1 MQLEK
6 GSLGNRLVVQWL
18 GLGSFH
24 CWGPGLMPG
33 QETKMPQ
40 AMWHG
45 QKERK
50 NPSLFNMLSRFVI
63 SLEEGPEKFGTWAF
77 PSFFFLFFF
86 FWAFLLQL
94 SFWVDGQSE
103 KCMPRLQFSAHQI
116 LALGIEYLDFS
127 LCSGASM

>member
-1 MQLEK
+1 VQLEK

-77 PSFFFLFFF
+77 PSFFFLIFFF
-86 FWAFLLQL
+86 
-94 SFWVDGQSE
+94 
-103 KCMPRLQFSAHQI
+103 
-116 LALGIEYLDFS
+116 LGIS
-127 LCSGASM
+127 LTVVFLGRWSIRKMHAAPAVQCPPDPGLGN

>member
-1 MQLEK
+1 MCRLEK
-6 GSLGNRLVVQWL
+6 GSLGNCLVVQWL

-50 NPSLFNMLSRFVI
+50 NQSLFNMLSRFVI

-77 PSFFFLFFF
+77 
-86 FWAFLLQL
+86 LLQL
-94 SFWVDGQSE
+94 SF
-103 KCMPRLQFSAHQI
+103 
-116 LALGIEYLDFS
+116 
-127 LCSGASM
+127 